1 MKKLM
6 SSLIVFLLAGFVF
19 VVLLVGCATT
29 GPTKADQPI
38 TQEEINQ
45 FLGKKWEGTWSDMRY
60 SGNLDASLETVKDE
74 QAKMLIIYSWG
85 DSIQWRVEKGR
96 QLKEANFLRR
106 DGKVILFFGKSRG
119 GNNFEFYLDKNGDLT
134 GQIAN
139 TTTFITMYPAK
150 TK

>member
-1 MKKLM
+1 M
-6 SSLIVFLLAGFVF
+6 SLLIVFLLAGFVF
-19 VVLLVGCATT
+19 AVLLVGCATT
-29 GPTKADQPI
+29 GPTKTDQPI
-38 TQEEINQ
+38 TREEINQ
-45 FLGKKWEGTWSDMRY
+45 FLRKWEGTWYDWGY
-60 SGNLDASLETVKDE
+60 PGNLDASLEIVKDE
-74 QAKMLIIYSWG
+74 QAKILIIYSWG
-85 DSIQWRVEKGR
+85 DSIQWRIEKGR
-96 QLKEANFLRR
+96 QLKEVNFLRR